1 MGWMSGINSLAR
13 DERVILLSIGLATFG
28 VVSTMVTAL
37 IVIRDD
43 TILPKPQPKTRY
55 ITQDTEDALEVDTL
69 EKLLE
74 HPSYSIRE
82 IATKILCDRSVN
94 SQETIRRL
102 LYGITRPDYN
112 ERIQSL
118 RALALLTNFDGLSSL
133 HHPDAYS
140 ALVRS
145 LELSLDDVER
155 PSLEDYHWD
164 EYYLRD
170 MAEKFCLMFIQ
181 DLVNK
186 NGASMLV
193 KAKFVDKWLAKQD
206 WGSTPLERRRRF
218 AEYMEYK
225 SNRIVD
231 IVNRIRH
238 SRRGVRALEKA
249 GLIGE
254 RHARR
259 QIRELP
265 DLVMEIEP
273 AELIASVEGPD
284 SQLPRTR
291 EQSEEEQRLRRQHR
305 EAMVLN
311 DGTRPLGREDIIER
325 DHSSPD

>member
-1 MGWMSGINSLAR
+1 MG
-13 DERVILLSIGLATFG
+13 
-28 VVSTMVTAL
+28 
-37 IVIRDD
+37 
-43 TILPKPQPKTRY
+43 
-55 ITQDTEDALEVDTL
+55 VD
-69 EKLLE
+69 
-74 HPSYSIRE
+74 
-82 IATKILCDRSVN
+82 
-94 SQETIRRL
+94 
-102 LYGITRPDYN
+102 
-112 ERIQSL
+112 
-118 RALALLTNFDGLSSL
+118 FDGLSSL

-218 AEYMEYK
+218 AEYMGYK

-238 SRRGVRALEKA
+238 SRRGVRALNKA

-254 RHARR
+254 GHARR

-325 DHSSPD
+325 DHGSPD